1 MKHSEIAYLLPGIF
15 QRTLGPESPMDAMLC
30 AMETL
35 HAPVE
40 EILDHLDSICSP
52 HRTPEAFV
60 PFLARWVDLERIF
73 APREEAD
80 NVMSTG
86 LGRLRE
92 LVRSAAY
99 LSKWRGT
106 KQGLQRFLETATGV
120 SGFLI
125 EEPEAQSF
133 HLRIIAPKEVEVH
146 RALIERI
153 VNVERPVYATWE
165 VWFGGEPETAS

>member
-40 EILDHLDSICSP
+40 EILEQLDSICAS

-80 NVMSTG
+80 NVISTG

-92 LVRSAAY
+92 LIRSAAY

-106 KQGLQRFLETATGV
+106 RQGLQRFLETATGV
-120 SGFLI
+120 TGFLI
-125 EEPEAQSF
+125 EEPPAQPF
-133 HLRIIAPKEVEVH
+133 HLRIIAPQEVEVH

-153 VNVERPVYATWE
+153 VDVERPVYATWE
-165 VWFGGEPETAS
+165 VQFGGKPAVAS